1 MKRICLLTLPLA
13 LIALAAC
20 DSKHAA
26 GESVPSEGETVKLF
40 KTGKG
45 VWFSDETRGLF
56 DLEIAEVTE
65 KPIPRRIRKTAQVF
79 REGCKSKPAGAMM
92 LVSEDEAKELM
103 VDQPVSLKPPAASG
117 PEIIGKLV
125 RLDTQTQTVLSQIEA
140 LLEFPDP
147 QSRSA
152 AGTFLSATFTNDRD
166 KPVLVVPESALLN
179 AADGCYVY
187 TVNGTHLT
195 RTRVKTGASSQG
207 WLEIEE
213 GLYLGDSVAAKG
225 VENLWLVELSAIK
238 GGTPCCP
245 VPRKKAEK

>member
-1 MKRICLLTLPLA
+1 MKRICSLTLPLA
-13 LIALAAC
+13 LMALAGC
-20 DSKHAA
+20 DSKPTE
-26 GESVPSEGETVKLF
+26 GVPSQSETVKLF
-40 KTGKG
+40 KDGKG
-45 VWFSDETRGLF
+45 VWFSDETRRLF

-65 KPIPRRIRKTAQVF
+65 EPIPRRIRKTAQVF
-79 REGCKSKPAGAMM
+79 RAGCESKPASAMM
-92 LVSEDEAKELM
+92 LVSVGEAKELK
-103 VDQPVSLKPPAASG
+103 VGQPVSLKPPAASG

-152 AGTFLSATFTNDRD
+152 AGTFLSATFTNDTG

>member
-1 MKRICLLTLPLA
+1 MNCIYLLALPLA
-13 LIALAAC
+13 LMALAGC
-20 DSKHAA
+20 DSKPAE
-26 GESVPSEGETVKLF
+26 GVPSESEAVRLF
-40 KTGKG
+40 KDGKG
-45 VWFSDETRGLF
+45 VWFSDETRRLF

-65 KPIPRRIRKTAQVF
+65 KPIPRQIRKTAQVF
-79 REGCKSKPAGAMM
+79 RAGCESKPASAMM
-92 LVSEDEAKELM
+92 LVSVGEAKELK
-103 VDQPVSLKPPAASG
+103 VGQLVSLQPPSGSG
-117 PEIIGKLV
+117 PEIKGKLV
-125 RLDTQTQTVLSQIEA
+125 RLDTLTQTVLSQVEA

-147 QSRSA
+147 LPRCTE
-152 AGTFLSATFTNDRD
+152 GTFLSATFTNHRD

>member
-1 MKRICLLTLPLA
+1 MKRICSLTLPLA
-13 LIALAAC
+13 LMALAGC
-20 DSKHAA
+20 DSKPTE
-26 GESVPSEGETVKLF
+26 GVPSQSETVKLF
-40 KTGKG
+40 KDGKG
-45 VWFSDETRGLF
+45 VWFSDETRRLF

-79 REGCKSKPAGAMM
+79 RASCESKPASAMM
-92 LVSEDEAKELM
+92 LVSLGEAKDLKLG
-103 VDQPVSLKPPAASG
+103 QPVSLKPPAGSG
-117 PEIIGKLV
+117 PEANGKLV
-125 RLDTQTQTVLSQIEA
+125 RLDSQTQSVFGQIEA

-147 QSRSA
+147 EQRYA
-152 AGTFLSATFTNDRD
+152 AGTFLIATFTNDTG

-195 RTRVKTGASSQG
+195 RTRVKPGATSQG

-213 GLYLGDSVAAKG
+213 GLYPGDSVAAKG
-225 VENLWLVELSAIK
+225 VENLWLIELSAIK